1 MIIDIHTHCF
11 ADQVARRAMSRLQ
24 QSSGHPVYHDGTVA
38 GLKSSAL
45 AAGIDISVVLPIA
58 TRPEQTPTIN
68 RWASQVT
75 GGPIICFGTIHPD
88 YADYRGEI
96 RFLKEAGIRG
106 VKMHPEY
113 QSFYVDDKRYFA
125 LYEEIFNAGMIILFH
140 AGGDISLQPPYH
152 CEPRHLARMLDAFPG
167 GTVIAAHMG
176 GYECWDEVET
186 LLLGRPV
193 WLDTSFSVPGLGYQ
207 RTLSI
212 MRGHGIDKILFGSDS
227 PWQDQAVDLAEL
239 RSLGLTETELAAILG
254 GNAAKLLGL
263 S

>member
-1 MIIDIHTHCF
+1 
-11 ADQVARRAMSRLQ
+11 
-24 QSSGHPVYHDGTVA
+24 
-38 GLKSSAL
+38 
-45 AAGIDISVVLPIA
+45 
-58 TRPEQTPTIN
+58 
-68 RWASQVT
+68 
-75 GGPIICFGTIHPD
+75 
-88 YADYRGEI
+88 
-96 RFLKEAGIRG
+96 
-106 VKMHPEY
+106 
-113 QSFYVDDKRYFA
+113 
-125 LYEEIFNAGMIILFH
+125 
-140 AGGDISLQPPYH
+140 
-152 CEPRHLARMLDAFPG
+152 MLDAFPG